1 MQTTVQLY
9 GKPVQITLSENA
21 LDALTR
27 RIWPLV
33 VEMELIFGCMVTKR
47 VRFCKSRLGLLAV
60 PINKDLQ
67 VAFRASFHQGSCD
80 LESIE
85 TGEHLT
91 LPKPRRYVPNWCNI
105 DFVGGHWQGMFGYD
119 RALRAAC

>member
-9 GKPVQITLSENA
+9 GKPVQLTLSETA

-33 VEMELIFGCMVTKR
+33 VEMELIFGGMVTKR

-67 VAFRASFHQGSCD
+67 VAFRASFQQDSCG
-80 LESIE
+80 LGGTEE
-85 TGEHLT
+85 GEHLT
-91 LPKPRRYVPNWCNI
+91 LPKPRRYVPDWCRI

-119 RALRAAC
+119 RTLRAA